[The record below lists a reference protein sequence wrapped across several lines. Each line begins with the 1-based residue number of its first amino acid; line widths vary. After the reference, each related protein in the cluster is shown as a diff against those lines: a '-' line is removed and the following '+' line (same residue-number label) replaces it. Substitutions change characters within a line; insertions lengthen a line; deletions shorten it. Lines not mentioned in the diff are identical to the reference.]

1 MSTWLAGLIAAI
13 IPKLL
18 EYLWSIAS
26 KEVQE
31 QLAAARIKE
40 HVNKTIAQYEKLI
53 LEYDEIA
60 DKKGGLSPDE
70 KEKLRLE
77 KIKLEE
83 ALINGIGKK

>member
-1 MSTWLAGLIAAI
+1 MSAWLASLIAAI

-40 HVNKTIAQYEKLI
+40 HVNKTISTYEKLI
-53 LEYDEIA
+53 LEYDEIS
-60 DKKGGLSPDE
+60 DKNGGLSHDE

-83 ALINGIGKK
+83 ALVNGIGKK

>member
-1 MSTWLAGLIAAI
+1 MQAWLAGLIAAI

-53 LEYDEIA
+53 LEYDEIS
-60 DKKGGLSPDE
+60 DKKGGLTLEE